1 MTAMPRCRHRR
12 ALARSA
18 RPGCIVL
25 CSLLLA
31 SCGLVDWLGGR
42 QPKPQLCDQHP
53 DDARCGQGH
62 PDAAADAP
70 QPDADPRCHSNAAC
84 PAPTPVCDLTGS
96 MVCVQ
101 CEAPDQT
108 AACTGTTPTCS
119 VDHTCQPCTKHQD
132 CLLSSACMADGSCA
146 APEDVAYVDPATGA
160 GTTCS
165 RAAPCKAVA
174 DALATPHA
182 IVKLTG
188 MIDEPVE
195 IGDRNVTVLAD
206 PGTQLTRTSPGVIL
220 TISGSSVVQI
230 FDLTITNGLGSTGI
244 GISLPLGNTA
254 SLTLSR
260 ASLTNNAGGGIVA
273 TGGTVTIAE
282 SAVRDNTGGGLSAN
296 GGIVTISQSF
306 ITGNSAHGISISG
319 SQFDI
324 TNSLIAGNGG
334 PLTVLGGVRLDQTNS
349 GTRRFEF
356 NTVTNN
362 SAIDGAT
369 VGVVCTLISQ
379 PLTFSNNIVYAN
391 QIGGTRTQVSGTNCN
406 WSFSDIGPGMVTGT
420 GNIDADPLFVNSIK
434 NDFHLQ
440 STSPAR
446 DKAASNATATVDIDG
461 DARPQGNGFDMGAD
475 EIK

>member
-1 MTAMPRCRHRR
+1 
-12 ALARSA
+12 
-18 RPGCIVL
+18 
-25 CSLLLA
+25 
-31 SCGLVDWLGGR
+31 
-42 QPKPQLCDQHP
+42 
-53 DDARCGQGH
+53 
-62 PDAAADAP
+62 
-70 QPDADPRCHSNAAC
+70 
-84 PAPTPVCDLTGS
+84 
-96 MVCVQ
+96 
-101 CEAPDQT
+101 
-108 AACTGTTPTCS
+108 
-119 VDHTCQPCTKHQD
+119 
-132 CLLSSACMADGSCA
+132 MADGSCA